1 MKAGSVM
8 PGQKD
13 SAKLVE
19 MDVPSPASDEVLVKI
34 LEVGI
39 DGTDM
44 EINNGQYGQPPPR
57 QDFLI
62 LGHEALGEVENPGT
76 AEFSKGEL
84 VVPLVRRPD
93 GCINCRN
100 GQSDMCVEGNYKE
113 CGIKGAHG
121 FLREY
126 MIEQPQFLIRI
137 PTELRRLGVLA
148 EPMSIVTKG
157 ISQAI
162 EFHNRSATPIQVALV
177 LGAGPLGLLAT
188 AFLRVQKF
196 NTYTLD
202 IVPKSSLKG
211 QLVEAIGATYLDS
224 SNSPI
229 TELPRQIGNLDIIVE
244 ATGNST
250 VAFQAMNV
258 LGINGVL
265 CLMGVSTG
273 EKPLQVCADCLNM
286 QMVLGNKTVF
296 GTVSSNRG
304 HFEKAVQ
311 FLGEIDRKW
320 PGWLSRIITRRLAIS
335 DFQSALKPVP
345 DGIKTV
351 IELV

>member
-13 SAKLVE
+13 SAKIVEMEVPQLVE
-19 MDVPSPASDEVLVKI
+19 DEVLVKI
-34 LEVGI
+34 FEVGI

-44 EINNGQYGQPPPR
+44 EINSGQYGHRPPS
-57 QDFLI
+57 QDYLV

-84 VVPLVRRPD
+84 VVPLVRRPN

-100 GQSDMCVEGNYKE
+100 GQSDMCIEGNYKE
-113 CGIKGAHG
+113 CGIKGADG

-126 MIEQPQFLIRI
+126 IAEQPQFLIKV
-137 PTELRRLGVLA
+137 PKELRRVGVLT

-157 ISQAI
+157 IAQAI
-162 EFHNRSATPIQVALV
+162 EFHHRSANPVQVALV
-177 LGAGPLGLLAT
+177 LGAGPLGL
-188 AFLRVQKF
+188 
-196 NTYTLD
+196 
-202 IVPKSSLKG
+202 P
-211 QLVEAIGATYLDS
+211 IGATYLDG
-224 SNSPI
+224 SNLSI
-229 TELPRQIGNLDIIVE
+229 SELPRQIGNLDIVVE
-244 ATGNST
+244 ATGNSS

-273 EKPLQVCADCLNM
+273 EKPLEVCADCLNM
-286 QMVLGNKTVF
+286 QMVLGNKMVF
-296 GTVSSNRG
+296 GTVSSSRS

-311 FLGEIDRKW
+311 LLGKIERKW
-320 PGWLSRIITRRLAIS
+320 PGWLSRLITRRLAIS